1 VLPSSISQRLKK
13 INLLRPKLNTVAATL
28 DVASE
33 AMAEGDAGTAVD
45 SDHMEDMAAVEAAS
59 VIMEAV
65 VSVEAAASELVAA
78 LAAAMEDVETM
89 VAAVATVDMD
99 VASADTVA
107 MAEAADMV
115 EAAATVEAV
124 ATVVAVAMVAAA
136 AATTMAHNNV
146 NPATTVT
153 ATPASAPIFNKV
165 SATTP

>member
-1 VLPSSISQRLKK
+1 
-13 INLLRPKLNTVAATL
+13 LLRPKQNTVAATL

-65 VSVEAAASELVAA
+65 VSVEAAASEVVAA
-78 LAAAMEDVETM
+78 LAAAMEDVETT
-89 VAAVATVDMD
+89 VAAAATVDME

-107 MAEAADMV
+107 MAEAT
-115 EAAATVEAV
+115 ATAEAV

-165 SATTP
+165 SATTPAPKTTTKSEECPTFASPQK